1 MLIVA
6 DPDGIINWADVIRST
21 GILAVLSFFHT
32 ILAEINSVA
41 NPELLIVTIKK
52 PGLESN
58 PCEVVSMVTETD
70 PVDTGFTVD
79 VPAMSFG
86 EVAAPGK
93 SRILS
98 LDPDARLRLRLAGN
112 SVTL

>member
-6 DPDGIINWADVIRST
+6 DPDGIINWADVIKST

-32 ILAEINSVA
+32 ILAEIIFVA
-41 NPELLIVTIKK
+41 NPELLTVTIKE
-52 PGLESN
+52 PSLVSN
-58 PCEVVSMVTETD
+58 PCVVETD
-70 PVDTGFTVD
+70 PVNTGVTVD
-79 VPAMSFG
+79 LLSMPVG
-86 EVAAPGK
+86 EVAAAGM

-98 LDPDARLRLRLAGN
+98 LDPDARLRLHLADN